1 LTAARRAWIL
11 PARQNIE
18 EAGSMR
24 LAGKTAIV
32 TGGGSGF
39 GAGIVELFVREGAK
53 VVVADIDGAAAGKV
67 ASGAEGNGAAVPMQ
81 ADVTRDDD
89 TRRMVETALAR
100 FGRLDIL
107 VNNAGV
113 SHWNQPLT
121 EVSEADF
128 DRVYAVNV
136 KALYWA
142 ARHAVPVMAGQGGG
156 AIINTASTA
165 GLRPRPGLCWY
176 NGSKGACI
184 TITKSMAVELAPQKI
199 RVNALCPVAG
209 DTPLLAHF
217 MGGDTP
223 ENRARFIGTVPLG
236 RLSTPLDVARAA
248 LWLASDEGE
257 FITGVALEVDGGR
270 CI

>member
-1 LTAARRAWIL
+1 
-11 PARQNIE
+11 
-18 EAGSMR
+18 MR
-24 LAGKTAIV
+24 LAGRTAIV

-39 GAGIVELFVREGAK
+39 GAGIAASFAREGAK
-53 VVVADIDGAAAGKV
+53 VVVADIDGTAAERIAAALEGAV
-67 ASGAEGNGAAVPMQ
+67 AVK
-81 ADVTRDDD
+81 ADVTCDAD
-89 TRRMVETALAR
+89 TGRMVAAATER

-113 SHWNQPLT
+113 SHWNQKLT

-142 ARHAVPVMAGQGGG
+142 ARHAVPVMAAQGGG
-156 AIINTASTA
+156 VILNTASTA

-184 TITKSMAVELAPQKI
+184 LITKSMAVELAPHKI

-209 DTPLLAHF
+209 ETPLLAHF
-217 MGGDTP
+217 IGGDTP
-223 ENRARFIGTVPLG
+223 ENRARFVGTVPLG
-236 RLSTPLDVARAA
+236 RLSTPEDVADAA
-248 LWLASDEGE
+248 LWLASDEAR

>member
-1 LTAARRAWIL
+1 
-11 PARQNIE
+11 
-18 EAGSMR
+18 MR
-24 LAGKTAIV
+24 LAGRTAIV

-39 GAGIVELFVREGAK
+39 GAAIAATFVREGAK
-53 VVVADIDGAAAGKV
+53 VVIADIDGAAAERIAAALEGAV
-67 ASGAEGNGAAVPMQ
+67 AVK
-81 ADVTRDDD
+81 ADVTSDAD
-89 TRRMVETALAR
+89 TGRMVAAATER

-113 SHWNQPLT
+113 SHWNQKLT

-142 ARHAVPVMAGQGGG
+142 ARHAVPVMAAQGGG
-156 AIINTASTA
+156 VILNTASTA

-184 TITKSMAVELAPQKI
+184 LITKSMAVELAPHKI

-209 DTPLLAHF
+209 ETPLLAHF
-217 MGGDTP
+217 IGGDTP
-223 ENRARFIGTVPLG
+223 ENRARFVGTVPLG
-236 RLSTPLDVARAA
+236 RLSTPEDVADAA
-248 LWLASDEGE
+248 LWLASDEAR

>member
-1 LTAARRAWIL
+1 
-11 PARQNIE
+11 
-18 EAGSMR
+18 MR
-24 LAGKTAIV
+24 LAGKVAVV

-39 GAGIVELFVREGAK
+39 GAGIAELFAQEGAK
-53 VVVADIDGAAAGKV
+53 VVVADIDAPAASAVAGRIEAAGGEAGVAVVDVTGDADTSRMVAAAT
-67 ASGAEGNGAAVPMQ
+67 
-81 ADVTRDDD
+81 D
-89 TRRMVETALAR
+89 R
-100 FGRLDIL
+100 FGGLDIL

-113 SHWNQPLT
+113 THWNKSLT
-121 EVSEADF
+121 EVDEAEF
-128 DRVYAVNV
+128 DRVFAVNV
-136 KALYWA
+136 KAIYWA
-142 ARHAVPVMAGQGGG
+142 ARRAVPVMAAQGRGG
-156 AIINTASTA
+156 VIINTASTA

-184 TITKSMAVELAPQKI
+184 TITKSMAVELAPLGI

-209 DTPLLAHF
+209 ETPLLASF

-236 RLSTPLDVARAA
+236 RLSRPEDVAQAA
-248 LWLASDEGE
+248 LYLAEAD

>member
-1 LTAARRAWIL
+1 
-11 PARQNIE
+11 
-18 EAGSMR
+18 MR
-24 LAGKTAIV
+24 LSGKAAIV

-39 GAGIVELFVREGAK
+39 GVAMVELFVREGAK
-53 VVVADIDGAAAGKV
+53 VVVADIDGAAAEKV
-67 ASGAEGNGAAVPMQ
+67 AAASDGAAVAVR
-81 ADVTRDDD
+81 ADVSRDDD
-89 TRRMVETALAR
+89 TRRMVETAVDR
-100 FGRLDIL
+100 FGRLDVL

-136 KALYWA
+136 KALFWA
-142 ARHAVPVMAGQGGG
+142 AKHAVPVMAAQGGG
-156 AIINTASTA
+156 AIVNTASTA

-176 NGSKGACI
+176 NGSKGACV
-184 TITKSMAVELAPQKI
+184 TITKSMAVELAPMKI

-209 DTPLLAHF
+209 ETPLLAHF

-223 ENRARFIGTVPLG
+223 ENRARFLATVPLG

-248 LWLASDEGE
+248 LWLASDETE

-270 CI
+270 CV

>member
-1 LTAARRAWIL
+1 
-11 PARQNIE
+11 
-18 EAGSMR
+18 MR
-24 LAGKTAIV
+24 LKDKVAIV

-39 GAGIVELFVREGAK
+39 GEGIVRKFVAEGAK
-53 VVVADIDGAAAGKV
+53 VLVVDRNLEAAQRVAATMGPNAAA
-67 ASGAEGNGAAVPMQ
+67 Q
-81 ADVTRDDD
+81 HADVALAAD
-89 TRRMVETALAR
+89 TQAMIDAAEAR
-100 FGRLDIL
+100 FGALDIL

-113 SHWNQPLT
+113 SHWNQKLT

-142 ARHAVPVMAGQGGG
+142 ARHAVPVMAAQGGG
-156 AIINTASTA
+156 VILNTASTA

-184 TITKSMAVELAPQKI
+184 LITKSMAVELAPQKI

-209 DTPLLAHF
+209 ETPLLAHF
-217 MGGDTP
+217 IGGDTP
-223 ENRARFIGTVPLG
+223 ENRARFVGTVPLG
-236 RLSTPLDVARAA
+236 RLSTPEDVADAA
-248 LWLASDEGE
+248 LWLASDEAR

>member
-1 LTAARRAWIL
+1 
-11 PARQNIE
+11 
-18 EAGSMR
+18 MR

-39 GAGIVELFVREGAK
+39 GAAIAATFAREGAK
-53 VVVADIDGAAAGKV
+53 IVVADIDGGAAERIAAGIEGAV
-67 ASGAEGNGAAVPMQ
+67 AVQ
-81 ADVTRDDD
+81 ADVTRDAD
-89 TRRMVETALAR
+89 TGRMVATATER
-100 FGRLDIL
+100 FGRLDVL

-113 SHWNQPLT
+113 SHWNQKLT

-136 KALYWA
+136 KSLYWA
-142 ARHAVPVMAGQGGG
+142 ARHAVPVMAAEGGG
-156 AIINTASTA
+156 VIINTASTA

-184 TITKSMAVELAPQKI
+184 LITKSMAVELAPQKI

-209 DTPLLAHF
+209 ETPLLAHF
-217 MGGDTP
+217 IGGDTP
-223 ENRARFIGTVPLG
+223 ENRARFVGTVPLG
-236 RLSTPLDVARAA
+236 RLSTPEDVADAA
-248 LWLASDEGE
+248 LWLASDEAR